1 MLKQDSA
8 SSETVI
14 GKFRAILSVLL
25 IFLLFFVFVFMLL
38 FGSFSSFGGHP
49 LIPEGYFIYFVI
61 GMVLAFSVLA
71 FLLIHYMQSEISNSD
86 PILNTEDYNASSSL
100 RVMTIGATIASLT
113 FTIYAIT
120 GKSLGLG
127 FLRILIVPSVFSS
140 IFSTLAFIVR
150 RFRSELLLTSLLLLL
165 AVFLMFIFI
174 LPQFF

>member
-1 MLKQDSA
+1 MLKQDST
-8 SSETVI
+8 SNETVI
-14 GKFRAILSVLL
+14 GKIKTILSVLL
-25 IFLLFFVFVFMLL
+25 VFFAFFVFVFMLL
-38 FGSFSSFGGHP
+38 FGSFSSFGGNP

-61 GMVLAFSVLA
+61 GMVIVFSVVA
-71 FLLIHYMQSEISNSD
+71 FLLIHYMQKKTSNPG
-86 PILNTEDYNASSSL
+86 PILDTEDYNASSSL

-113 FTIYAIT
+113 FTIYAVT

-140 IFSTLAFIVR
+140 IISVLAFIFK

-174 LPQFF
+174 LPLFF